1 MFRESGKL
9 VPVSIIPTTDKV
21 DTPKAAPAK
30 VIPSTPTTFTP
41 VVSTSTAVAPSS
53 ARNPLTSQFV
63 SFFFFDT
70 IQGFFKIPTTVDLSY
85 GGFEV
90 TFATDSIAWTNAFH
104 DALYAVRPACSS

>member
-30 VIPSTPTTFTP
+30 VIPSTPITFIP

-53 ARNPLTSQFV
+53 ARNPLVSQLV
-63 SFFFFDT
+63 SFFFDA
-70 IQGFFKIPTTVDLSY
+70 IQGFFKAPTTVDSSY

-90 TFATDSIAWTNAFH
+90 TLATDLTTWTNAFH
-104 DALYAVRPACSS
+104 DGLYAVRAAFSS